1 MPVDFSHPNA
11 QPFLLEAGD
20 CALLLIHGFTGSPGH
35 MRPVGEAVHAAGFTV
50 RGIALPGHCQSIEAM
65 EQSDWKQWLA
75 CCRDAMR
82 QMQAK
87 YRRVSVGGLSMGGI
101 LSLLM
106 AEEFSPAS
114 VVLFAPA
121 LKYKRAA
128 NKLSPLAKHFI
139 RVLDWGEPNRGLDF
153 LNEYDYGYRGA
164 PVRKVEDMTRL
175 QTMAR
180 KGLRDVTCPAL
191 VIQSHRDESV
201 HRDTPEI
208 IMRGVSSQVKEI
220 CWVDRSAHVCTI
232 GPDRAYVNARVIDF
246 LRRYGV

>member
-128 NKLSPLAKHFI
+128 NKLSPWPSILSAS
-139 RVLDWGEPNRGLDF
+139 WT
-153 LNEYDYGYRGA
+153 GA
-164 PVRKVEDMTRL
+164 SPTGGWTFSTST
-175 QTMAR
+175 TMA
-180 KGLRDVTCPAL
+180 TA
-191 VIQSHRDESV
+191 
-201 HRDTPEI
+201 
-208 IMRGVSSQVKEI
+208 
-220 CWVDRSAHVCTI
+220 
-232 GPDRAYVNARVIDF
+232 AR
-246 LRRYGV
+246 RCARWRT

>member
-164 PVRKVEDMTRL
+164 PGAQGGGHDAPADHGAQRP
-175 QTMAR
+175 AR
-180 KGLRDVTCPAL
+180 RDLPGPG
-191 VIQSHRDESV
+191 DSV
-201 HRDTPEI
+201 APRRERPPRHAGNHHA
-208 IMRGVSSQVKEI
+208 RGVLAGQGNLLGRPLRPCV
-220 CWVDRSAHVCTI
+220 HH
-232 GPDRAYVNARVIDF
+232 RARQGVRQRARD
-246 LRRYGV
+246 